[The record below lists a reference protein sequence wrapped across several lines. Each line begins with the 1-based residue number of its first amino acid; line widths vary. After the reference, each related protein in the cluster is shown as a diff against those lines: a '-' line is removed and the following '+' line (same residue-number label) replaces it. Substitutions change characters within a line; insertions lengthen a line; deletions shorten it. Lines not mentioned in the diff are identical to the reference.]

1 MSRRAKSRRAESR
14 RAGSRRRGV
23 TLMETV
29 VALSIVALTALAAL
43 EAAGADLRAAE
54 RSRRAI
60 EAEALATQRL
70 ALAALLTE
78 QELVALPDSVAAGQF
93 PAPLDAYRWTTAASS
108 RGDVAGV
115 HDVTVQVTWG
125 GGSYTLHSALY
136 RTPAVV
142 TR

>member
-1 MSRRAKSRRAESR
+1 MAARP
-14 RAGSRRRGV
+14 RRGV

-29 VALSIVALTALAAL
+29 VSLAIVSVTALAAL

-54 RSRRAI
+54 RSKRAI

-70 ALAALLTE
+70 AITNLLTE

-93 PAPLDAYRWTTAASS
+93 PAPLDAYRWTTKTAT
-108 RGDVAGV
+108 RDDVPGV
-115 HDVTVQVTWG
+115 HDVTVRVSWG
-125 GGSYTLHSALY
+125 VGPDSGGYTVRSALY
-136 RTPAVV
+136 RRPAVV